1 MISRLNRLVWFLA
14 LALVQVLVL
23 NNVWLFNVATPLL
36 YVYFVITFHRNTPK
50 GEILLWSFCLG
61 LLIDIFANTPGLA
74 AGTLTLIALLQPY
87 LLELFVPRDSVE
99 DLDVSVAT
107 LGLGKFCM
115 MSAVLIFLYAL
126 LFFALESF
134 NFFSWQLWLARTL
147 FSTVLTMI
155 VILAVESIRS
165 K

>member
-1 MISRLNRLVWFLA
+1 MFLILA
-14 LALVQVLVL
+14 LIQVLVL

-36 YVYFVITFHRNTPK
+36 YVYFVITFRRSTPK

-74 AGTLTLIALLQPY
+74 AGSMTFIALLQPY

-99 DLDVSVAT
+99 DLEVSIAT
-107 LGLGKFCM
+107 LGIGKFSV
-115 MSAVLIFLYAL
+115 MSAILIFLYVL
-126 LFFALESF
+126 LYFALESF
-134 NFFSWQLWLARTL
+134 NFFSWQLWLVRSVLT
-147 FSTVLTMI
+147 TVLTI
-155 VILAVESIRS
+155 IIILAVDSIRS

>member
-1 MISRLNRLVWFLA
+1 MFLILA
-14 LALVQVLVL
+14 LIQVLVL

-36 YVYFVITFHRNTPK
+36 YVYFVITFRRSTPK

-74 AGTLTLIALLQPY
+74 AGSMTFIALLQPY

-99 DLDVSVAT
+99 DLEVSIAT
-107 LGLGKFCM
+107 LGIGKFSV
-115 MSAVLIFLYAL
+115 MSAILIFLYVL
-126 LFFALESF
+126 LYFALESF
-134 NFFSWQLWLARTL
+134 NFFSWQLWLVRSVLT
-147 FSTVLTMI
+147 TVLTMI
-155 VILAVESIRS
+155 IILAVDSIRS